1 MGFLR
6 NLKTKKLVRELG
18 HEGVVC
24 LIRLWCY
31 TAERHPKGI
40 LVGVGIDDLEEA
52 SGWSG
57 MRGAFASYAVRMR
70 WVDEDGNN
78 QLRIHDWPEHQPWL
92 FHADKRSEAAKV
104 GAGARWEKQ
113 NKHGVN
119 TRRKRGASEPHA
131 TRNAPS
137 PAPSPIPSPSPTHK
151 DLGAE
156 RAAGVLEA
164 PAAPTQE
171 SEPNPPNPT
180 LPKCSTC
187 DGPATTKINGRP
199 KCWKCIQAENE
210 GAAAKEACVHQWLAS
225 GVCRLCCAVREEG
238 TIPGIGNIGA
248 IK

>member
-1 MGFLR
+1 MGDLRLDMGFLR
-6 NLKTKKLVRELG
+6 NLKTKKLIRELG

-70 WVDEDGNN
+70 WVDKDENGC
-78 QLRIHDWPEHQPWL
+78 LRIHDWPEHQPWL
-92 FHADKRSEAAKV
+92 FHTDKRSEAAKV

-113 NKHGVN
+113 NKRGVN
-119 TRRKRGASEPHA
+119 ARRKRGASEPHA

-164 PAAPTQE
+164 PAAPAPELQCDTPECGKRWTIKTNDGKFCSKCNVKRDE
-171 SEPNPPNPT
+171 S
-180 LPKCSTC
+180 
-187 DGPATTKINGRP
+187 GP
-199 KCWKCIQAENE
+199 
-210 GAAAKEACVHQWLAS
+210 
-225 GVCRLCCAVREEG
+225 
-238 TIPGIGNIGA
+238 IPGMGNIGA